1 MKRVSKILT
10 FAFALLMLG
19 CTQKTKSQTQT
30 YTQKVEYGILSPV
43 KEVTF
48 YLCKADKGKIPT
60 DTTNFDKKY
69 DQHFTKNGDLI
80 ESYTWIK
87 KENDFIKIDR
97 KYEGIGRNVT
107 YKENVK
113 FLDTTYNEET
123 SGKFVWSD
131 SLNYKIVVNGNLEQ
145 ATSVALNKNYRI
157 AQTLFKSGEKEYIE
171 KMQYEVKNNRL
182 VKTTTTTIT
191 KTPDKTDT
199 VYRVDVVK
207 KYDDYGSPT
216 VIYAYDDKEEK
227 IVSSVFFRVYTYY

>member
-1 MKRVSKILT
+1 
-10 FAFALLMLG
+10 
-19 CTQKTKSQTQT
+19 
-30 YTQKVEYGILSPV
+30 
-43 KEVTF
+43 
-48 YLCKADKGKIPT
+48 
-60 DTTNFDKKY
+60 
-69 DQHFTKNGDLI
+69 TKNGDLI